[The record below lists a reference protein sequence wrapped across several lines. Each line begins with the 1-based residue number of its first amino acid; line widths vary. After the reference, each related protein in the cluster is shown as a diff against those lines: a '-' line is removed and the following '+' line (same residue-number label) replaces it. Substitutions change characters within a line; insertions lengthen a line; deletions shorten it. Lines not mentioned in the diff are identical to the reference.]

1 MIRNQRGSALLL
13 VIIVFAM
20 LFILSGISLE
30 RGNRLFVRIHKKH
43 LETAA
48 LNLAE
53 AGVEYTIHRLVYS
66 KENYSNG
73 EQISLDTGTFST
85 SVTRLTSADKIEIL
99 STGKATGSDQ
109 LGNVTK
115 TLRVVVQRSQE
126 NTERPLIILS
136 WEEVS

>member
-20 LFILSGISLE
+20 LFILLGISLE
-30 RGNRLFVRIHKKH
+30 RSGRLFVRIHKKH

-53 AGVEYTIHRLVYS
+53 AGVDYTIHRLVYS
-66 KENYSNG
+66 KENYSG
-73 EQISLDTGTFST
+73 EEQISLDTGTFST
-85 SVTRLTSADKIEIL
+85 SVTRLTTVDKIEIL